1 MKTRRLALM
10 IALVSVLPAAPSAF
24 AAVTNGSAPDL
35 GAYEYVPEPAGL
47 GLLAYLRFTNSAW
60 SPASGGDDL
69 QCGGAEENNEC
80 VAYSFYTKWF
90 GAKPFFSMNNT
101 RSTL

>member
-1 MKTRRLALM
+1 M

-47 GLLAYLRFTNSAW
+47 GLLGLFTIYKFC
-60 SPASGGDDL
+60 L
-69 QCGGAEENNEC
+69 EI
-80 VAYSFYTKWF
+80 
-90 GAKPFFSMNNT
+90 
-101 RSTL
+101 RS